1 MIRYFDEE
9 YDYLQ
14 FIKEKRITIDL
25 YLVSGI
31 KLVGGISG
39 FDGKVIWL
47 NGPGIK
53 GRPQMVYKS
62 AISTIVP
69 HVNLEE
75 KEA

>member
-39 FDGKVIWL
+39 FDDNVIWI
-47 NGPGIK
+47 NRTGIK
-53 GRPQMVYKS
+53 
-62 AISTIVP
+62 
-69 HVNLEE
+69 
-75 KEA
+75 